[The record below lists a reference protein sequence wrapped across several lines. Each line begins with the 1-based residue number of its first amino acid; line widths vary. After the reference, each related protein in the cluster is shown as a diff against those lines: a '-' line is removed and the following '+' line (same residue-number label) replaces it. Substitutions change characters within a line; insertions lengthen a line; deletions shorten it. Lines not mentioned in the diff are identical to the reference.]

1 MLVIGVWLVFRA
13 WCGRR
18 HVHGEG
24 ITVGIA
30 AGLVPCP
37 LTLFAMFYALSRGVP
52 AAGLAFAGAMMLGI
66 LGTLSLVA
74 LLTILMRETL
84 TAFITRHGVSVELVA
99 RLLDGA
105 ARVLLVVIAGH
116 QLSQV

>member
-1 MLVIGVWLVFRA
+1 
-13 WCGRR
+13 
-18 HVHGEG
+18 
-24 ITVGIA
+24 
-30 AGLVPCP
+30 
-37 LTLFAMFYALSRGVP
+37 MFYALSRGVP